1 MSDQALDTGHEQETV
16 EAAEPESTQQD
27 SEPGGH
33 WADALPEE
41 YREAMKGFDSFE
53 ALQDALK
60 GPQAPEEYTAP
71 EGVEIDSTTFE
82 AFAPVAKEAGLTQ
95 EQVNALVKFDVERM
109 GNLPEKLREQA
120 DAQMQEGL
128 KQMASE
134 MGKEKYDE
142 ALRLANQTLK
152 TFADEEVGKWL
163 DESGMGNSPV
173 LVKLLSKIGEKL
185 SEDSPQGGVGG
196 GEKTPEHIL
205 YPDMN

>member
-1 MSDQALDTGHEQETV
+1 MSEESALDTGTDQGTEATEVSQEQ
-16 EAAEPESTQQD
+16 
-27 SEPGGH
+27 GGENQSH

-41 YREAMKGFDSFE
+41 YRESMKGYDSFE

-109 GNLPEKLREQA
+109 GNLTEKLREQA